1 MMLEI
6 LYMKIEIWKITFEMW
21 KLTIEIEEGSNSVL
35 LQCPRWPLPRKGNP
49 LPMNRRNDR
58 TLSPPLTPRVR
69 EYPTHK
75 VGPSSRPYVKTT
87 HHNHQPPPSPAT
99 TITKHNHP
107 PSPST
112 TTTHCHHPPVP
123 TKSRRPTN
131 VKMSHCL
138 MFHILIPH
146 FGPDSRTLI
155 WNQILWAKWSGFGL
169 DFAQKSGFSTLIP

>member
-1 MMLEI
+1 
-6 LYMKIEIWKITFEMW
+6 
-21 KLTIEIEEGSNSVL
+21 
-35 LQCPRWPLPRKGNP
+35 
-49 LPMNRRNDR
+49 MNRRNDR
-58 TLSPPLTPRVR
+58 TLTPSHPQGEVVPYTLGRVHVHTRDGGHDHPPPPLT
-69 EYPTHK
+69 
-75 VGPSSRPYVKTT
+75 
-87 HHNHQPPPSPAT
+87 T
-99 TITKHNHP
+99 TITTSHHHHQTQ

-112 TTTHCHHPPVP
+112 TTNHCHPPPVP